1 MSIQTNFRAQ
11 DMLGASAPKKK
22 AKAAPAP
29 RVAPVA
35 PKVEEPVVVVES
47 AAVSEELVAEEATS
61 NEE

>member
-11 DMLGASAPKKK
+11 DMIGISAPKKK

-29 RVAPVA
+29 RVAPAA
-35 PKVEEPVVVVES
+35 PKVEEPVVVES
-47 AAVSEELVAEEATS
+47 VATLEEVVAEEVTS